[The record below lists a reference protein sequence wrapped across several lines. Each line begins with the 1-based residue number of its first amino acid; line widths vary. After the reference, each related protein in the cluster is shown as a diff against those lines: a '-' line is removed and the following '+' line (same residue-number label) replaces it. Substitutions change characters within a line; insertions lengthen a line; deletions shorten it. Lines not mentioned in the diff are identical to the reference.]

1 MEKAPRTA
9 LITGV
14 AGQDGIYLARLLR
27 AEGMRVVGT
36 VRPGSDSSHR
46 MAPYLTE
53 VAVLEHDI
61 RDGDAFREILAAQR
75 PDEVYNLAALTSVGA
90 SWKDPDLAAAVNGQA
105 VEGVLTALLSYRDES
120 RSDVRFFQ
128 ASSAESFASA
138 SSSPYA
144 LAKSLAHEV
153 TGEYRAT
160 FGLRASCGILH
171 NHESP
176 LRGRQF
182 VTRKITYAAA
192 EIACGVRE
200 SVSLGNLDIR
210 RDWGA
215 AREYVTAMPLMLRR
229 EEPADFVIGTG
240 VAHSLEDLLVAAFDA
255 AGLADPWQYVERDP
269 SLMRPV
275 DAETLVADTGH
286 TVAVLGWHATSRFE
300 EVVAEMTRVDLQRV
314 RCGVAES
321 AAYLDR

>member
-1 MEKAPRTA
+1 
-9 LITGV
+9 
-14 AGQDGIYLARLLR
+14 
-27 AEGMRVVGT
+27 MRVSWEPSVLAAT
-36 VRPGSDSSHR
+36 PRHR

-61 RDGDAFREILAAQR
+61 RDGDAFQEYPGCAKAGRGLQPRGVDIGGGEVERPRPCRCGQR
-75 PDEVYNLAALTSVGA
+75 PGGRRRPDGAALIPRREPQRRAVLPGVVGR
-90 SWKDPDLAAAVNGQA
+90 
-105 VEGVLTALLSYRDES
+105 E
-120 RSDVRFFQ
+120 F
-128 ASSAESFASA
+128 FASA